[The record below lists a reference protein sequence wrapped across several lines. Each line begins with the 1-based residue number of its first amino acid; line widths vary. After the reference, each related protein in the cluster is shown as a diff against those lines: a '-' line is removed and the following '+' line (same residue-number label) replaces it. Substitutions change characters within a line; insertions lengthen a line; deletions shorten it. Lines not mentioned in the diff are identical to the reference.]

1 MNISKPKIGMLPPVV
16 PQSAKHGNES
26 MLDKSKTMIIGGA
39 GNRSISAGRGRDIGN
54 TSSSRLPLL
63 RLDSEDRKSPEKT
76 LAKISITMNNI
87 EQGKMKEIEHENV
100 QLGA

>member
-16 PQSAKHGNES
+16 PQSAKNGNES
-26 MLDKSKTMIIGGA
+26 MLDKSKTMIIG
-39 GNRSISAGRGRDIGN
+39 NRSISAGRGGGKDLN
-54 TSSSRLPLL
+54 TSSGRLPLL

-76 LAKISITMNNI
+76 LAKISFTMNNI

-100 QLGA
+100 